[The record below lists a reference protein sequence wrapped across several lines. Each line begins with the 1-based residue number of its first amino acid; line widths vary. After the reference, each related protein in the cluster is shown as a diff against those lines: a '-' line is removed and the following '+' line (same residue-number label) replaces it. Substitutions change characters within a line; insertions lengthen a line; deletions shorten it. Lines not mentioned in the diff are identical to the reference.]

1 MKLLSVL
8 LVTILFIQA
17 FVEASTV
24 SDAPHSLSQV
34 TAITHAQED
43 AVRRQERTCV
53 IEHARAAAKGAIA
66 FHQEL
71 MATKT
76 SAPAMPI

>member
-24 SDAPHSLSQV
+24 SDAPHSLSQ

-53 IEHARAAAKGAIA
+53 IEHARAAVKGAIA